1 MVLTWIQRF
10 LSTTEDILESLEK
23 WGKNICFPLIG
34 LVLNILLIFCYVA
47 AFTKWWD
54 TDVIII
60 IIKVIKFGL
69 MLWWRGVNKY
79 QTKELVQDS
88 VDIILSIV
96 KVLLNIADEYDFLIK
111 LSKNLSTKLYEE
123 CEKRYVNY
131 RREANE
137 QPLVELVTQ

>member
-10 LSTTEDILESLEK
+10 LSTTEDILESVEK

-34 LVLNILLIFCYVA
+34 LVLNILLVFCYVA

-111 LSKNLSTKLYEE
+111 LSKNLSTQLYEE

-137 QPLVELVTQ
+137 QPLVEIVI